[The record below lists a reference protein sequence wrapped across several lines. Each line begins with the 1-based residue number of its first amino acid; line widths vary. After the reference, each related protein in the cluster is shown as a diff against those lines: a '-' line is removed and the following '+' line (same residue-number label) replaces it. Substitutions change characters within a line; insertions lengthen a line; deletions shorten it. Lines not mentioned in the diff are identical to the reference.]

1 MAEIFPLRLKGAN
14 LASKKEIAHFI
25 NKTDFN
31 NKLKDVTSNKNEL
44 NKLWKKV
51 KAIST
56 KTSAKDLM
64 DKFSILNGAKHF
76 SSGIFQNYL
85 VFIRAKKYIKYFT
98 GTTRIESWKSNGISE
113 ENNEKI
119 TKSDSNFASSFYCW
133 SFIAI
138 HEFLDTV

>member
-25 NKTDFN
+25 NKTDFD

-44 NKLWKKV
+44 NKLSKKV

-85 VFIRAKKYIKYFT
+85 VFIRAKKYIK
-98 GTTRIESWKSNGISE
+98 
-113 ENNEKI
+113 
-119 TKSDSNFASSFYCW
+119 
-133 SFIAI
+133 
-138 HEFLDTV
+138 